1 MGTCCD
7 AYFFKNR
14 KEFKKAI
21 KNYKLG
27 IKQEYNTIGCFG
39 ACLSNIL
46 HNNDYDVTPD
56 LIEVLLSK
64 SDLEELKQ
72 KYKKDSFEYEELER
86 LRYGFEEYTNC
97 EVVYL
102 GYFCE

>member
-46 HNNDYDVTPD
+46 HNNDY
-56 LIEVLLSK
+56 EC
-64 SDLEELKQ
+64 
-72 KYKKDSFEYEELER
+72 
-86 LRYGFEEYTNC
+86 YT
-97 EVVYL
+97 
-102 GYFCE
+102 